1 MGEIYQM
8 TLPVEPV
15 GKGRPRAVMIHGHLR
30 NLTPEK
36 TRRAEKQLQQIMR
49 SIWKKEPLKDPLSVS
64 VCFMVPRPKT
74 VKRAFPTVTPD
85 LDNLLKTVMDAAN
98 KILWVDDCQIVQ
110 LTASKIYGSPKIIL
124 AFTTMSEQTEE
135 PAPL

>member
-1 MGEIYQM
+1 M

-15 GKGRPRAVMIHGHLR
+15 GKGRPRAVMIHGQLR
-30 NLTPEK
+30 NLTPAK
-36 TRRAEKQLQQIMR
+36 TRRAEKELKILMR
-49 SIWKKEPLKDPLSVS
+49 SNWKKAPLADPLSVS

-85 LDNLLKTVMDAAN
+85 LDNLLKTVLDAAN
-98 KILWVDDCQIVQ
+98 EILWVDDCQIVQ
-110 LTASKIYGSPKIIL
+110 LTASKIYGPPKIIL
-124 AFTTMSEQTEE
+124 AFTTMNERTEE